1 MEARILAI
9 ERQLK
14 NMFQV
19 QKLLVTALDSKASIL
34 QSVGSDVSELLSEWN
49 EQAVQL
55 QSSAC
60 LVSEDNA
67 IAEVAASLK
76 DSKIIE
82 KRIDSGVY
90 PNLENT
96 QSFRPCL

>member
-55 QSSAC
+55 QSSVT
-60 LVSEDNA
+60 LVSED
-67 IAEVAASLK
+67 AAK
-76 DSKIIE
+76 HETIVVEEDQDTIE
-82 KRIDSGVY
+82 KRIDSG
-90 PNLENT
+90 E
-96 QSFRPCL
+96 

>member
-55 QSSAC
+55 QSSVR
-60 LVSEDNA
+60 LVSEDSA
-67 IAEVAASLK
+67 ITEVAAGLK
-76 DSKIIE
+76 DQEITE
-82 KRIDSGVY
+82 KRIDSGMN

-96 QSFRPCL
+96 QSFLSCL